1 MQYALQLIS
10 HFKHERKENMKKTMR
25 IASLVLAVVMVFA
38 MAISVSAA
46 RTEVDAKGSI
56 LIKNN
61 DTVLAS
67 EKTFAAYRA
76 LNLKAYEENGVITTF
91 EYSVPDYLVDFY
103 AERYNADKDSVEFV
117 TLVHNGIKAEANL
130 FDFAYAVAAAA
141 KEAGA
146 EPATGIAVEGGYQ
159 FADMDL
165 GYYAI
170 VDTTMSGDYVK
181 PVTAII
187 LDNVTPNREVE
198 VKADKPSIDKNI
210 DEDNNLDTDT
220 DRVDVNNAAI
230 GDTVTYVIDSKVPE
244 MIGYDKYFFIMKDT
258 MSMGLTYNNNLTIT
272 VGDKTL
278 VADTDYTL
286 TVTENEDGTTDLKIV
301 FNNFIQYNT
310 EEFIGD
316 KIEVTYTAILN
327 EDAVLYT
334 DANTNEVYLEYSAN
348 PSVKYE
354 GENEPDYDEDDKDK
368 EPLGETP
375 VVDVETYTTAL
386 ELIKTDAMGKRLQG
400 AEFTLT
406 GETLNIVRV
415 TTSTFEV
422 DENGEYWK
430 LTDGS
435 YTTTDPNGTI
445 DGESVDTSVYE
456 SVDVKYKKVVTVEM
470 KETPGEAISVNSA
483 VGEDGI
489 LRFEGLKAG
498 TYKITEL
505 KAPDGYNILDGD
517 VEVTINWDPTTGT
530 FTYGNAVNSDGA
542 ARITIVNQIGT
553 ELPST
558 GGIGTTLF
566 YVFGGIL
573 VLAAVILLVS
583 KKRMAVK

>member
-1 MQYALQLIS
+1 MS
-10 HFKHERKENMKKTMR
+10 TMT
-25 IASLVLAVVMVFA
+25 L
-38 MAISVSAA
+38 
-46 RTEVDAKGSI
+46 
-56 LIKNN
+56 
-61 DTVLAS
+61 
-67 EKTFAAYRA
+67 RA
-76 LNLKAYEENGVITTF
+76 G
-91 EYSVPDYLVDFY
+91 PQ
-103 AERYNADKDSVEFV
+103 
-117 TLVHNGIKAEANL
+117 H
-130 FDFAYAVAAAA
+130 
-141 KEAGA
+141 
-146 EPATGIAVEGGYQ
+146 P
-159 FADMDL
+159 
-165 GYYAI
+165 
-170 VDTTMSGDYVK
+170 SG
-181 PVTAII
+181 
-187 LDNVTPNREVE
+187 
-198 VKADKPSIDKNI
+198 
-210 DEDNNLDTDT
+210 TDPC
-220 DRVDVNNAAI
+220 
-230 GDTVTYVIDSKVPE
+230 TYVIDSKVPE

-258 MSMGLTYNNNLTIT
+258 MSKGLTYNNNLTIT